1 MHHVALKLGA
11 AQTLQGDIRS
21 GLAELLGEPDFV
33 SRLQAATVATEHY
46 ESQLTL
52 DDLPPLTV
60 FAPVARLEPPRPAH
74 TATQRIVAIQIDP
87 TTYQQLSLF

>member
-1 MHHVALKLGA
+1 MHHVARKLGA

-33 SRLQAATVATEHY
+33 SRLQAATVATEHF
-46 ESQLTL
+46 ESSLTL

-60 FAPVARLEPPRPAH
+60 FAPMARLEPPRPVRTQTAH
-74 TATQRIVAIQIDP
+74 IVAIEIDP
-87 TTYQQLSLF
+87 RIYQQLSLF